1 MIFSVVIPNWNGMK
15 YLPTC
20 LMSLRKQTQTD
31 VEVIVVDNGSH
42 DESVAFIQ
50 REFPEVRTVCLGRNT
65 GFPYAVNRG
74 IEAAKGKYIAVLNND
89 TDCDPRWLE
98 EIRKAFEAH
107 PDVGF
112 CATKIIEMRDRLR
125 IGGAGDVC
133 YLNGIAMSR
142 WKGDLDE
149 DHRPVPEYVFSASAC
164 ASIYRREL
172 VETIGLF
179 DEDFYFS
186 FEDVDYGFRAQLAGF
201 RCLYVPTA
209 IVQHLGCGSI
219 FNLKVHRMA
228 IYHLNRNQLWYI
240 IKNFPTPLLRRYGK
254 NIVETQV
261 RSILSHLIRPEL
273 GFVGLALRA
282 KLSTLFHLPALLRK
296 RRVIQANRKASI
308 EYLEQLL
315 LPPIEYAPFMK
326 RVAQVALKGVNESM
340 GQ

>member
-1 MIFSVVIPNWNGMK
+1 LTFSVIIPNWNGMK

-20 LMSLRKQTQTD
+20 LTSLRKQMQPD

-42 DESVAFIQ
+42 DESVSFIQ
-50 REFPEVRTVCLGRNT
+50 REFPEVRTICLNRNT

-74 IEAAKGKYIAVLNND
+74 IEAAQGQYIAVLNND

-98 EIRKAFEAH
+98 EMREAFETH

-112 CATKIIEMRDRLR
+112 CATKILEMRDRLR

-149 DHRPVPEYVFSASAC
+149 DHPLTPEYVFSASAC

-172 VETIGLF
+172 VERIGLF

-228 IYHLNRNQLWYI
+228 IFHLNRNQIFYI
-240 IKNFPTPLLRRYGK
+240 IKNFPTPLLRKYGMK
-254 NIVETQV
+254 ILETQV
-261 RSILSHLIRPEL
+261 RSVLSHAVRPEL

-282 KLSTLFHLPALLRK
+282 KCAALLQLPRLLQK
-296 RRVIQANRKASI
+296 RRVIQASRKVSV
-308 EYLEQLL
+308 EYIEQLL
-315 LPPIEYAPFMK
+315 LPPIEYKPFLQ
-326 RVAQVALKGVNESM
+326 RVAQAVTNNVR
-340 GQ
+340 

>member
-1 MIFSVVIPNWNGMK
+1 MTFSVIIPNWNGMK

-20 LMSLRKQTQTD
+20 LTSLRRQTQQG
-31 VEVIVVDNGSH
+31 VEIIVVDNGST
-42 DESVAFIQ
+42 DESVSFIQ
-50 REFPEVRTVCLGRNT
+50 HEFPEVRTVCLNRNT

-74 IEAAKGKYIAVLNND
+74 IEAARGQYVAVLNND

-98 EIRKAFEAH
+98 EIRKAFDTH

-112 CATKIIEMRDRLR
+112 CATKILEMRDRLR

-133 YLNGIAMSR
+133 YKNGIALSR

-149 DHRPVPEYVFSASAC
+149 DHPPAPEYVFSASAC

-209 IVQHLGCGSI
+209 VVHHLGCGSI

-240 IKNFPTPLLRRYGK
+240 IKNFPTPLLRKYGRR
-254 NIVETQV
+254 ILETQV
-261 RSILSHLIRPEL
+261 RSVLSHAVRPEL

-282 KLSTLFHLPALLRK
+282 KLVVIPHLPQLLRK
-296 RRVIQANRKASI
+296 RRIIQAQRKVPI
-308 EYLEQLL
+308 EYLEHLL
-315 LPPIEYAPFMK
+315 LPPVEYEPFLK
-326 RVAQVALKGVNESM
+326 RVAQVAQRQGL
-340 GQ
+340 